1 LLYIGISE
9 TKMKFLFKLSVLL
22 IIVTLNSCSKSEKEI
37 SSIQEIDQ
45 EDEMILAYREGI
57 KNLDEGDAFYA
68 AKKFLEAELLYPQ
81 SDWAPKSAL
90 MAAYSYY
97 IQDYYIE
104 AIFNLERFMKTYPKD
119 KRMDYVHYLL
129 GMCFY
134 ENIEGEKKDLGPLI
148 TAKKEFNFVI
158 DNYPNTDFALD
169 AKFKIDLITDIMAS
183 KEMYLGRHY
192 IKKEKWISAIN
203 RFKIILSDYDTTI
216 YAEEAIHRLVEI
228 HYKIGL
234 EEESKK
240 YASLLGYN
248 YLSSEWYK
256 KSYKIFNKKYETQQI
271 KKEKSRLIKK
281 FKKLF

>member
-1 LLYIGISE
+1 
-9 TKMKFLFKLSVLL
+9 MKFLFKLAVLL
-22 IIVTLNSCSKSEKEI
+22 IIITLNSCSKNEKEI
-37 SSIQEIDQ
+37 SLIQEIDQ

-97 IQDYYIE
+97 IQDYYSE
-104 AIFNLERFMKTYPKD
+104 AIFNLERFIKTYPKD
-119 KRMDYVHYLL
+119 NRMDYVHYLL
-129 GMCFY
+129 GMCYY
-134 ENIEGEKKDLGPLI
+134 ENIEGEKKDLQPLI

-169 AKFKIDLITDIMAS
+169 AKFKIDLITDIIAS

-192 IKKEKWISAIN
+192 IKKEKWIPAIN
-203 RFKIILSDYDTTI
+203 RFKIILNDYDTTI

-240 YASLLGYN
+240 YANLLGYN

-256 KSYKIFNKKYETQQI
+256 KS
-271 KKEKSRLIKK
+271 
-281 FKKLF
+281 